1 MADLITSLEAYGHEI
16 DLYNDIKNV
25 GWAETPFMSSLK
37 DMAPSARTN
46 PSFGH
51 KWMFMDIPDG
61 AANAHL
67 EGSASATPEKFLLG
81 DATNHYQIFKNTFGV
96 TGSEDAATGIDNKKE
111 LARQMDMTRIKHAKS
126 IEMALVGAVAPV
138 QRGAAVAGKLGG
150 LKHFLTAN
158 TDLDQAIAAV
168 GQSLTWQMV
177 RDVLK
182 TGFLKGI
189 PYTHIMMNDVQKD
202 ALDDILFSKTT
213 NQNMSNTKIDNNVT
227 IIGNT
232 AYGNNIKVILNP
244 FLADDEII
252 AYNPEYVNTVIW
264 RPTKVKDVSKD
275 VDGVTKE
282 IITEMTLRVEHEYA
296 IARLKGLAV

>member
-25 GWAETPFMSSLK
+25 GWTETPFMASLR

-51 KWMFMDIPDG
+51 KWMFMDVPDG
-61 AANAHL
+61 AVNAHL
-67 EGSASATPEKFLLG
+67 EGSASAVPEKFLLG

-126 IEMALVGAVAPV
+126 IEMALVGATAPV
-138 QRGAAVAGKLGG
+138 QRAAATAGKLGG
-150 LKHFLTAN
+150 IKHFLTAN
-158 TDLDQAIAAV
+158 TDHGMASATLAWSHIRE
-168 GQSLTWQMV
+168 L
-177 RDVLK
+177 LK
-182 TGFLKGI
+182 IGFLKGI
-189 PYTHIMMNDVQKD
+189 PYTHIMMNDIQKD

-282 IITEMTLRVEHEYA
+282 IITEMTLRVEHEFA
-296 IARLKGLAV
+296 ISRIKALAV